1 MFALIRYPAGIIV
14 EAVILA
20 VTKNRMRVA
29 AAGFPDAFEL
39 RRSGGRW
46 LTKTGQAVE
55 FEFLSSAT
63 VAGEEVSASKQ
74 ALAACSAGSP
84 VS

>member
-1 MFALIRYPAGIIV
+1 MLTLIRFPVGIIV
-14 EAVILA
+14 EALILA
-20 VTKNRMRVA
+20 VSKNRMRVA

-46 LTKTGQAVE
+46 LTKTGQVVE
-55 FEFLSSAT
+55 FEFLSSAMQA
-63 VAGEEVSASKQ
+63 VEEVIVPER
-74 ALAACSAGSP
+74 ALAACFAGSP